1 MNARIFSIA
10 SSIISMAAAI
20 DLAYTAI
27 KYMRKCEKLEKE
39 IKELKSQQQIEAA
52 N

>member
-10 SSIISMAAAI
+10 STVISAIVAI

-27 KYMRKCEKLEKE
+27 KYMRKCDKLEA
-39 IKELKSQQQIEAA
+39 ELKALKEQQPSTS

>member
-1 MNARIFSIA
+1 MNARVFSIA
-10 SSIISMAAAI
+10 STVISIAVTI

-27 KYMRKCEKLEKE
+27 KYIRRCDKLEKE
-39 IKELKSQQQIEAA
+39 IKELKAQQVESA